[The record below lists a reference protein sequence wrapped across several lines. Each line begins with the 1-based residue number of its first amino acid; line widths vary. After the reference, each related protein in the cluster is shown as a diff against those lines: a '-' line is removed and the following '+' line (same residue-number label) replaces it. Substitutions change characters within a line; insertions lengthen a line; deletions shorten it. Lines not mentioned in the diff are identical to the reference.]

1 MFIKTIVIEEIKR
14 FMNENW
20 FNDDEPS
27 IADKIYDK
35 RGITLPPENKEIT
48 GELVGILT
56 HSTITKKPFNNPIK
70 IYKNPKNLKGFGDDV
85 RGVLTNA
92 IDLYLATSYAAL
104 HDDILS
110 FLSDNKKVDK
120 MSTFG
125 YADRFPDEFIA
136 VQRMGSSNTFIPST
150 LYETFPNKYVEMF
163 DEASYVNTFDFK
175 PILS

>member
-56 HSTITKKPFNNPIK
+56 HSTITKK
-70 IYKNPKNLKGFGDDV
+70 
-85 RGVLTNA
+85 A
-92 IDLYLATSYAAL
+92 I
-104 HDDILS
+104 
-110 FLSDNKKVDK
+110 
-120 MSTFG
+120 
-125 YADRFPDEFIA
+125 
-136 VQRMGSSNTFIPST
+136 
-150 LYETFPNKYVEMF
+150 
-163 DEASYVNTFDFK
+163 
-175 PILS
+175 